1 VTGVTVHFVDE
12 GLDTGP
18 IVLQAA
24 VAVADDDTEATL
36 AARILREEH
45 RLYPEAIRLYA
56 EGRLSIDGR
65 RVRVRDVAP

>member
-1 VTGVTVHFVDE
+1 VHFVDE